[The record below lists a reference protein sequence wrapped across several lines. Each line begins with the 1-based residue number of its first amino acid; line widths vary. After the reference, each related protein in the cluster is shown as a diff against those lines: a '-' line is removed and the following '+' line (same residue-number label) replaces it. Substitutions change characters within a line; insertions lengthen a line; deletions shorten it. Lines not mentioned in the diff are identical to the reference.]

1 MNKILAIWLAV
12 CCFCFSAFGADQIVP
27 YGEVHAGNQP
37 SVQGPWLETKST
49 WQGPTPVLILRVVN
63 LEPGAF
69 VSRWYLKMDK
79 PVIMTV
85 VSGPAWASSTRITG
99 PFPKDGFDVALL
111 FSTRNNQGG
120 RFESGME
127 VVIALSVEAKVS
139 SGAVHLQGLGDS
151 NQDSCWVVSGE
162 PETPVD
168 PPKPTVV
175 ELQSILAT
183 VSQGGG
189 VDIQWVTSY
198 ELGTLGFNLYR
209 WSGVSWVKIN
219 PFLIP
224 AIGGYV
230 PTTYDFHD
238 HLGVSGTV
246 YRLMEVEVSGSL
258 VWVTDCS
265 ATSF

>member
-1 MNKILAIWLAV
+1 MNKILAVWLFV
-12 CCFCFSAFGADQIVP
+12 CCFCFSAISADQVTS
-27 YGEVHAGNQP
+27 YSEVHTGNQP
-37 SVQGPWLETKST
+37 LVEAPWLETKIT

-69 VSRWYLKMDK
+69 VSRWYLKMNK
-79 PVIMTV
+79 PVVMTV
-85 VSGPAWASSTRITG
+85 VSGPAWSSSTKITG
-99 PFPKDGFDVALL
+99 PFPKDGFDIALL

-139 SGAVHLQGLGDS
+139 AGAAHLQGLGHN

-175 ELQSILAT
+175 HLQSISAT
-183 VSQGGG
+183 VSQDGG

-198 ELGTLGFNLYR
+198 EFNTLGFHLYR
-209 WSGVSWVKIN
+209 QSGASWIRIN
-219 PFLIP
+219 PSLIY
-224 AIGGYV
+224 ATGGYV
-230 PTTYDFHD
+230 PTTYDFYD
-238 HLGVSGTV
+238 PSGVLGAV
-246 YRLMEVEVSGSL
+246 YRLMEVEMTGSL
-258 VWVTDCS
+258 VWITDCP
-265 ATSF
+265 ATAF